1 MTNKIASE
9 VLKASSIQQMGFCKV
24 IVDGKLFSV
33 KEALDIAIKALE
45 QQPDIPKEKAGEWIK
60 YGTPRDGE
68 QHYQCTNCGWYINFG
83 QWGDVYTKQFKF
95 CPNCK
100 ARMVSKCR

>member
-45 QQPDIPKEKAGEWIK
+45 QLKKELQN
-60 YGTPRDGE
+60 D
-68 QHYQCTNCGWYINFG
+68 
-83 QWGDVYTKQFKF
+83 
-95 CPNCK
+95 
-100 ARMVSKCR
+100 